1 VAATSI
7 LIALINSNK
16 NITRTL
22 QAYHLAQEGLEAVRN
37 IRDTNWLNNLEYLGG
52 DDSNSNIWDKLEI
65 GSDYAIFVNIDNGI
79 NTIENAKF
87 PSDLTPLSPWKF
99 YKNPSDDDKKI
110 CLRGGY
116 FSNCESCSSPDC
128 VPTEFSRFIRITD
141 YCNQE
146 KKNNNDKVCLDYSAN
161 SPYQQK
167 AVIVT
172 STVKF
177 GNKEV
182 SLDTVLTD
190 WKTNPL

>member
-37 IRDTNWLNNLEYLGG
+37 IRDTNWLNNLEYLGVT
-52 DDSNSNIWDKLEI
+52 DPTSSIWDKIEI
-65 GSDYAIFVNIDNGI
+65 GSNYAIFVDIDNTG
-79 NTIENAKF
+79 TIGGTGF

-99 YKNPSDDDKKI
+99 YKNPDDDDKKI
-110 CLRGGY
+110 CLRNEY
-116 FSNCESCSSPDC
+116 FSNCAACSSPDC
-128 VPTEFSRFIRITD
+128 APTEFSRVIRITD
-141 YCNQE
+141 YCNE
-146 KKNNNDKVCLDYSAN
+146 DKKNNSDKVCLDYSED
-161 SPYQQK
+161 SSYQPK
-167 AVIVT
+167 AVVVT